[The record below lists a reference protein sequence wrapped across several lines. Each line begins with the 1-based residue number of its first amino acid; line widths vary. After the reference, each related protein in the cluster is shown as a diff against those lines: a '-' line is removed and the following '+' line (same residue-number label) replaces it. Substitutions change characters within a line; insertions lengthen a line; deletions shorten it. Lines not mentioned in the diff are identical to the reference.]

1 MKPTK
6 LYEEIGLIA
15 ELAFT
20 IPTAVLLTTPALWWE
35 RLESVE
41 VFALWM
47 FGIVLTAGI
56 CIGISL
62 YDEAEK
68 AKAKR
73 GERRG

>member
-1 MKPTK
+1 MKRSK
-6 LYEEIGLIA
+6 VAEEIGLIA

-20 IPTAVLLTTPALWWE
+20 IPTALLLTTPALWWE
-35 RLESVE
+35 RLSCVE

-47 FGIVLTAGI
+47 LGIVVVGGA

-68 AKAKR
+68 AKR
-73 GERRG
+73 GERNGR

>member
-1 MKPTK
+1 MKSK
-6 LYEEIGLIA
+6 IKEEVALIA
-15 ELAFT
+15 GLAFT

-35 RLESVE
+35 RLSCIE

-47 FGIVLTAGI
+47 LGIVVVGGA

-68 AKAKR
+68 AKR
-73 GERRG
+73 GDRRG